1 MKTCDMHFVQHAN
14 TVKKEMRILQNSG
27 LIKKLIFFKD
37 KTRYKANSD
46 YGRLMKNLR
55 TYSFDYP
62 NKNDDAPDS
71 LALFITEI
79 VLMKG
84 RPSKPKP
91 IDRRALG
98 I

>member
-1 MKTCDMHFVQHAN
+1 
-14 TVKKEMRILQNSG
+14 MRILQNSG
-27 LIKKLIFFKD
+27 LIKKLIFFKEP
-37 KTRYKANSD
+37 TNYKQNSD
-46 YGRLMKNLR
+46 YGRLLKNLR

-79 VLMKG
+79 VLMRGK
-84 RPSKPKP
+84 PSKPKP
-91 IDRRALG
+91 VDRRSLG